1 MLDETSVI
9 VKGILDG
16 NSTERNSTGLLLKIV
31 DRYDDPSSVDKLA
44 QANTKVD
51 EVRVKLNDNLTNLV
65 QNQVNLDV
73 MIP

>member
-9 VKGILDG
+9 VKSILDG